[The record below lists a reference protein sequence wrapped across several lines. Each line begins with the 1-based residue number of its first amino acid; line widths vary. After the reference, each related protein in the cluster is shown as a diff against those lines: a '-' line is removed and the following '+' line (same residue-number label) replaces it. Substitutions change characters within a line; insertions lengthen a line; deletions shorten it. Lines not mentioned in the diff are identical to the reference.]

1 MFDNV
6 KARFV
11 LRTAL
16 VAVIAGLATLKGAL
30 GDGVLDTAEIVDVV
44 ENTLQAA
51 AAYAGIGALIP
62 QVEPSIGVKQEDD

>member
-1 MFDNV
+1 MFDNI

-11 LRTAL
+11 LRVSL

-30 GDGVLDTAEIVDVV
+30 GDGILETAETVDVI

-62 QVEPSIGVKQEDD
+62 QVEPSIGVVKHD